1 MAANSSSS
9 STNRVGAMTAN
20 SSSSSSSS
28 PSPTYQ
34 LVYFNTRGIVEP
46 LRVLLALS
54 GARWEDIR
62 YPLGLA
68 ANGFA
73 LPPEYLRD
81 QAAGKFVVNMD
92 NLPVLIVREE
102 GGAEAFTIG
111 QSHAIARYVA
121 SRHGL
126 MGSTPREAAAIDC
139 LYEHARD
146 IKSKWLKVK
155 GTADV
160 PGETTPGQ
168 ARRDAKATWWS
179 SEFAEQCAKLE
190 AAARAMENNT
200 CSAAPPSAS
209 PWLVGSRVSL
219 ADVALYR
226 LLSSTESIV
235 TGAMVSF
242 FDGDGQ
248 EQVRLALSACP
259 KLKASRGGRRRAPT
273 SPRVGRDEA
282 GYILVRVSNE
292 RRCLSSP
299 L

>member
-1 MAANSSSS
+1 MFGERSGFCVACSMAAHTRS
-9 STNRVGAMTAN
+9 A
-20 SSSSSSSS
+20 S
-28 PSPTYQ
+28 PASASASYQ

-68 ANGFA
+68 ASGFA

-81 QAAGKFVVNMD
+81 RAAGRFVANMD
-92 NLPVLIVREE
+92 NLPILIVREE
-102 GGAEAFTIG
+102 GAAAAFTIG
-111 QSHAIARYVA
+111 QSHAIARYLA

-139 LYEHARD
+139 LYESARD
-146 IKSKWLKVK
+146 IKSAWLKVK

-160 PGETTPGQ
+160 PGEASPGQ
-168 ARRDAKATWWS
+168 ARRDAKAIWWS
-179 SEFAEQCAKLE
+179 SEFAELCAKLE
-190 AAARAMENNT
+190 AAARAMESNDDEEGAGRAGAP
-200 CSAAPPSAS
+200 SAACSSSSSSPT

-219 ADVALYR
+219 ADVAIYH
-226 LLSSTESIV
+226 LLSAAESIV

-259 KLKASRGGRRRAPT
+259 KLKASVQA
-273 SPRVGRDEA
+273 VGALRQVQEWEETRPDTF
-282 GYILVRVSNE
+282 S
-292 RRCLSSP
+292 
-299 L
+299 